1 MASRRQTRQHSLRKQ
16 FVREQSVLAHN
27 TVLSFDISPREILHM
42 NQDGLSEKNMQ
53 ELDKVGGP
61 ARLAE
66 MLRSDVTQGLP
77 EGDDL
82 EERAKE
88 FGRNW
93 MPVPDPKTWV
103 QLFIDSFDDTTLIIL
118 IVSAFVS
125 LAVGFYSD
133 PAKGWIEG
141 VAILCAVLVVAVVTA
156 TNDYSKDEQ
165 FRALNAVKD
174 DVNVQVVRAGEIRE
188 MSTRQLLV
196 GDVVLL
202 EAGDKIPAD
211 GVLTQGDDVSV
222 NESSLTGEA
231 EDVRKG
237 VGGGGE
243 DAFLL
248 SGCTLT
254 SGRATMMAIAVGAES
269 RWGRIKA
276 KLQEEPSDTP
286 LQEKLD
292 DMAAMIGYVGMA
304 CAAAT
309 FVATMCV
316 YFTTH
321 RVVESAHLGER
332 VDTLFENIL
341 HSFVLSVT
349 IVVVA
354 VPEGL
359 PLAVTISLA
368 YSTSKMLRDN
378 NLIRVLAAC
387 ETMGNAT
394 NICSDKTGTLTENRM
409 TVVEGWFA
417 GRHSESGEPGDVA
430 GPAANV
436 ICEGISVNT
445 TARLTKDEDG
455 AQAVVGSKTEGALLA
470 LVGELEQNYWELRVQ
485 RMDSKRGDRLFPFS
499 SHRKRMTALIHG
511 SMCGGGGGGQRV
523 YSKGAAEIV
532 LASCTHQT
540 DASGKVVPISARDRK
555 ALVTLIET
563 YGDKALR
570 AVGLAHRDIPA
581 EEVSPRTDLL
591 APEDLEHDLVL
602 DAIVGIK
609 DPLREDVK
617 YAVAQCQVAGIMVRM
632 VTGDNIATAKAIATE
647 CGIYDPNHGVA
658 LEGPAFR
665 KMTPKQL
672 DEVLPRLQVLA
683 RSSPDDKHLLVT
695 RLNGTAL
702 PRDRDEW
709 EEQHPELNWE
719 TDRDSALPGYWDEWS
734 ASRPDGGE
742 VVGATGDGTND
753 APALKTADVGL
764 SMGLSGTD
772 VAKDASDIVI
782 MDDKF
787 SSIVKAVLWG
797 RSVFDNIRKFLQF
810 QLTVNVVALTLT
822 FLSAVSG
829 YEPPLNAVMML
840 WVNLIM
846 DTMGALALG
855 TEPPTLALLRRRP
868 YKRHAS
874 LINRIMWRHIAV
886 QAAYQLVL
894 LTWLLLAGADFFG
907 VPDGSPKHFT
917 IVFNA
922 FVFCQIFNEF
932 NARSITNSWNIVKG
946 LRNPMFLGVIVF
958 TVLTQFLIVQ
968 EGGSFTRTEDLNR
981 EEWATTVLMGAAVL
995 PLGVV
1000 MRFLPPSIEG
1010 ERNFAGY
1017 KPSYGT
1023 NGKTNGAPED
1033 RAGAFAFA
1041 SGALVSVVLP
1051 LLGIAYF
1058 LVFNLQEFAG
1068 DISGAASA
1076 GLYSSGGVP
1085 LGKVFSST
1093 PEL

>member
-16 FVREQSVLAHN
+16 FVREPSVLAHHSA
-27 TVLSFDISPREILHM
+27 VLIYGISPREILHM
-42 NQDGLSEKNMQ
+42 NQDGLTEQNLK
-53 ELDKVGGP
+53 ELNDLGGADK
-61 ARLAE
+61 LAK

-77 EGDDL
+77 NGDNL
-82 EERAKE
+82 EERATE
-88 FGRNW
+88 FGHNW

-118 IVSAFVS
+118 IVSAIVS

-133 PAKGWIEG
+133 PKSGWIEG

-156 TNDYSKDEQ
+156 TNDYSKDKQ

-174 DVNVQVVRAGEIRE
+174 DVKVVRAGEIRE

-211 GVLTQGDDVSV
+211 GVLTLGDDVTV

-237 VGGGGE
+237 VKIGEGE

-254 SGRATMMAIAVGAES
+254 SGRASMMVVAVGAES

-276 KLQEEPSDTP
+276 KLQDEPSDTP

-292 DMAAMIGYVGMA
+292 AMAATIGYVGMA

-321 RVVESAHLGER
+321 RVVESAQLGER
-332 VDTLFENIL
+332 VDTLFENVL

-394 NICSDKTGTLTENRM
+394 TICSDKTGTLTENRM

-417 GRHSESGEPGDVA
+417 GEHSANGFPNVA
-430 GPAANV
+430 GVAADS

-445 TARLTKDEDG
+445 TARLTKDGEG
-455 AQAVVGSKTEGALLA
+455 ATAVVGNKTEGALLA
-470 LVGELEQNYWELRVQ
+470 LVGKLEQNYWELRVQ
-485 RMDSKRGDRLFPFS
+485 RMNPGRGDRLFPFS

-511 SMCGGGGGGQRV
+511 GVGGDPDGQRV

-540 DASGKVVPISARDRK
+540 TASGEVVPITPRDRK
-555 ALVTLIET
+555 ALVELIET
-563 YGDKALR
+563 YGDSALR
-570 AVGLAHRDIPA
+570 AVGLAHRDMPTTEISA
-581 EEVSPRTDLL
+581 RTENLT
-591 APEDLEHDLVL
+591 PEDLEHDLVL

-617 YAVAQCQVAGIMVRM
+617 YAVKQCQVAGIMVRM

-647 CGIYDPNHGVA
+647 CGIFDPGYGVA

-665 KMTPKQL
+665 KMTPAQL
-672 DEVLPRLQVLA
+672 DDILPRLQVLA

-702 PRDRDEW
+702 PRDRSEW
-709 EEQHPELNWE
+709 EELHPELDWNV
-719 TDRDSALPGYWDEWS
+719 DRDRTLPGYWDEWV
-734 ASRPDGGE
+734 ASRADGGE

-782 MDDKF
+782 MDDRF

-868 YKRHAS
+868 YKRNSS

-886 QAAYQLVL
+886 QAVYQLVL
-894 LTWLLLAGADFFG
+894 LTWLLLAGAEFFG

-932 NARSITNSWNIVKG
+932 NARSITNGWNIVKG
-946 LRNPMFLGVIVF
+946 LKNPMFLGVIVF
-958 TVLTQFLIVQ
+958 TVLAQFLIVQ
-968 EGGSFTRTEDLNR
+968 EGGSFTRTEDLNS
-981 EEWATTVLMGAAVL
+981 EEWATTILMGAAVL

-1017 KPSYGT
+1017 KPRHGT
-1023 NGKTNGAPED
+1023 NGKTNGAPKD
-1033 RAGAFAFA
+1033 SAGTFLA
-1041 SGALVSVVLP
+1041 GALVSVVLP
-1051 LLGIAYF
+1051 LAGIAYF
-1058 LVFNLQEFAG
+1058 IVLNLQQFAEAV
-1068 DISGAASA
+1068 SSAAAAAAAAA
-1076 GLYSSGGVP
+1076 GSVEADL
-1085 LGKVFSST
+1085 
-1093 PEL
+1093 